1 MSVTT
6 ATITLP
12 DVNLDQVKLWRDHL
26 YDMQES
32 SLVEHYPDEV
42 ETLDGVI
49 RLLDE
54 ILDAGRKILAIKID
68 S

>member
-6 ATITLP
+6 ATITIP
-12 DVNLDQVKLWRDHL
+12 DVNLDALKKWRDHL

-49 RLLDE
+49 RLFDQMLFIGEKVLRDQ
-54 ILDAGRKILAIKID
+54 L
-68 S
+68 